1 MRKRVGKRGLT
12 GGFAGP
18 GALVPA
24 LLVLLLSGWLAA
36 QELRTPGE
44 EVLEEIYAARALND
58 EAALAK
64 SLREAGEIHRYPAG
78 EREARALLD
87 AVLPSLKARA
97 DQVVI
102 AALDALARMAAEE
115 TGREIEPFLR
125 SFKPGLPELPR
136 YLAALRAAA
145 AVRAPVLVAPL
156 LNVARKCEDIT
167 VAGQAWMALSSYH
180 AAPPALRKQVVSKT
194 LEAASALSRGQGR
207 ARRARRFA
215 LRPSALRALQLLV
228 GRKLNSVEQFSDW
241 WKIAK
246 TRKDPWR

>member
-1 MRKRVGKRGLT
+1 MTRC
-12 GGFAGP
+12 A
-18 GALVPA
+18 AI
-24 LLVLLLSGWLAA
+24 LLVCGAPLGA

-64 SLREAGEIHRYPAG
+64 SLREAGEIHRYPAS
-78 EREARALLD
+78 EQEARALLE
-87 AVLPSLKARA
+87 AVLPSLKSRA

-102 AALDALARMAAEE
+102 AALDALTRMAAEE

-125 SFKPGLPELPR
+125 SFKPDRTELPR

-145 AVRAPVLVAPL
+145 AVRAAVLVAPL

-180 AAPPALRKQVVSKT
+180 ATPPALRKQVVSKA
-194 LEAASALSRGQGR
+194 LDAASSLSRSQGR
-207 ARRARRFA
+207 GRRTRWVA
-215 LRPSALRALQLLV
+215 LRPSAVRALQLLV
-228 GRKLNSVEQFSDW
+228 GRKLNSVEQFADW
-241 WKIAK
+241 WRIAK
-246 TRKDPWR
+246 SLKDPWR

>member
-1 MRKRVGKRGLT
+1 MIRC
-12 GGFAGP
+12 A
-18 GALVPA
+18 AI
-24 LLVLLLSGWLAA
+24 LLVCGGPLPA

-58 EAALAK
+58 EAALAR
-64 SLREAGEIHRYPAG
+64 SLREAGEIHRYPAS
-78 EREARALLD
+78 EREARKLLE

-102 AALDALARMAAEE
+102 AALDALTRMAAEE

-125 SFKPGLPELPR
+125 SFKPELSVLPR

-180 AAPPALRKQVVSKT
+180 AAPVALRKQVVSKMI
-194 LEAASALSRGQGR
+194 EAASALSRGQGR
-207 ARRARRFA
+207 ARRARWFA
-215 LRPSALRALQLLV
+215 MRPPALRALQLLV
-228 GRKLNSVEQFSDW
+228 GRKLNSVDQFSDW

-246 TRKDPWR
+246 TQKNPWR